1 MLRTFRERK
10 CRSEPKFSD
19 KIVSERAK
27 KFAKEVHFE
36 TLKKEKKLSESIS
49 LVHFS
54 KDPSKTSALVC
65 YKVIKNSHST
75 LLMEY
80 VISNNNS

>member
-36 TLKKEKKLSESIS
+36 TLKKEKE
-49 LVHFS
+49 
-54 KDPSKTSALVC
+54 
-65 YKVIKNSHST
+65 IKRK
-75 LLMEY
+75 Y
-80 VISNNNS
+80 VTRAFF